1 MKNLKKFENFGGF
14 AADEEMDQMNND
26 QIYADRDAQDE
37 HDTHDAQYSQNDE
50 EPVDVLARFEEE
62 FGDNEPSNQ
71 EVMEFYHKLRSEGVD
86 GIEIF
91 DTLLSNNKIGEGDDE
106 NYSDDDDNYDP
117 EHDEDFGA
125 MRADGSDDLGYD
137 DEEEGQEDQHFEGLK
152 KFFEFND
159 IQEDEEGFDEFGNYD
174 GLDKNQRKKR
184 MQEDEEERQVQV
196 DEEGFDE
203 FGNYIGFSDSN
214 YDKININPNIV
225 RKGKEGQEDAQQYER
240 RSLKRFNNFK

>member
-1 MKNLKKFENFGGF
+1 MKNLKKFENFDGF
-14 AADEEMDQMNND
+14 AADEEADQMKLD
-26 QIYADRDAQDE
+26 QAFGERDVQDAVDSE
-37 HDTHDAQYSQNDE
+37 VDFQNE
-50 EPVDVLARFEEE
+50 GEAVDILARFEEE

-137 DEEEGQEDQHFEGLK
+137 DEEERV
-152 KFFEFND
+152 
-159 IQEDEEGFDEFGNYD
+159 EDEE
-174 GLDKNQRKKR
+174 
-184 MQEDEEERQVQV
+184 
-196 DEEGFDE
+196 
-203 FGNYIGFSDSN
+203 
-214 YDKININPNIV
+214 
-225 RKGKEGQEDAQQYER
+225 QYER

>member
-1 MKNLKKFENFGGF
+1 MKNLKKFENFDGF
-14 AADEEMDQMNND
+14 AADEEADQMKLD
-26 QIYADRDAQDE
+26 QAFGERDAQDAVDSE
-37 HDTHDAQYSQNDE
+37 VDFQNE
-50 EPVDVLARFEEE
+50 GEPVDILARFEEE

-137 DEEEGQEDQHFEGLK
+137 DERV
-152 KFFEFND
+152 
-159 IQEDEEGFDEFGNYD
+159 EDEE
-174 GLDKNQRKKR
+174 
-184 MQEDEEERQVQV
+184 
-196 DEEGFDE
+196 
-203 FGNYIGFSDSN
+203 
-214 YDKININPNIV
+214 
-225 RKGKEGQEDAQQYER
+225 QYER

>member
-1 MKNLKKFENFGGF
+1 MKNLKKFENFDGF
-14 AADEEMDQMNND
+14 AADEEADQMKLD
-26 QIYADRDAQDE
+26 QAFGERDAQDAVDSE
-37 HDTHDAQYSQNDE
+37 VDFQNE
-50 EPVDVLARFEEE
+50 GESVDILARFEEE

-137 DEEEGQEDQHFEGLK
+137 DERV
-152 KFFEFND
+152 
-159 IQEDEEGFDEFGNYD
+159 EDEE
-174 GLDKNQRKKR
+174 
-184 MQEDEEERQVQV
+184 
-196 DEEGFDE
+196 
-203 FGNYIGFSDSN
+203 
-214 YDKININPNIV
+214 
-225 RKGKEGQEDAQQYER
+225 QYER